1 MEKEK
6 KRHVVKN
13 IIRIVMVI
21 AALAFVFAE
30 YLEDRPI

>member
-1 MEKEK
+1 VEKEK

-21 AALAFVFAE
+21 AALVFIFAE
-30 YLEDRPI
+30 YLEDRPM